1 MDEFLIISIGA
12 ILGANSRYLINGWVV
27 NKLGNAYPHGT
38 FIINF
43 IGSLLL
49 GFFLSVTGK
58 HPVIQQPRWYLFIGI
73 GFLGAFTTFSTYVY
87 ESFSLL
93 YQGQW
98 ALGLLNIFNST
109 ILGIAAIALGFFLG
123 KIA

>member
-12 ILGANSRYLINGWVV
+12 VLGANSRYLVNSWVV
-27 NKLGNAYPHGT
+27 NRLGTTYPHGT

-43 IGSLLL
+43 TGSLLL
-49 GFFLSVTGK
+49 GFFLSVTAK
-58 HPVIQQPRWYLFIGI
+58 HPVIQHPRWYLFIGI

-87 ESFSLL
+87 ESFTLL
-93 YQGQW
+93 YQGHW

-109 ILGIAAIALGFFLG
+109 ILGIVAIALGFFLG

>member
-1 MDEFLIISIGA
+1 MDEFLIISFGA
-12 ILGANSRYLINGWVV
+12 VLGANMRYLLNGWVI
-27 NKLGNAYPHGT
+27 NKLGSAYPHST

-43 IGSLLL
+43 TGSLLL
-49 GFFLSVTGK
+49 GFFLSAAAK
-58 HPVIQQPRWYLFIGI
+58 HPILNPRWNLFIGI

-87 ESFSLL
+87 ESFTLL

-109 ILGIAAIALGFFLG
+109 VLGIIAIAIGFFLG
-123 KIA
+123 KLA